1 MALPKEP
8 RQKMINIMYLV
19 LTALLALN
27 VSAEILN
34 AFKTVDNTL
43 QKSNAVV
50 SGSTSSYLQSL
61 QDKMNKPESREK
73 ASIWLPRATT
83 AQKLSNDTY
92 NYIESLKAL
101 LKSEAD
107 FNPQKNGDSSFKED
121 NLEASTRIFVENGK
135 GKELYDKLADYRKKL
150 LEIDP
155 LISNAFSKNLPI
167 DLSMPKTQN
176 PNNVTWSDA
185 YFRMTPT
192 VAALT
197 MLSKFE
203 NDVKTSENKV
213 VEFCHNQVGH
223 VEYVFDTYTPL
234 VGSSS
239 TYLMDGQEMEITAG
253 LGAFNSQK
261 KPTITING
269 SSVPLADDNLAHQK
283 FIANGVG
290 PKTVT
295 VTINYTDQ
303 DGKPKTETK
312 TINYV
317 VGSPTGASVSADAV
331 KVLYIGLQNPLSVNG
346 GNVGDEKVHPSIDNG
361 KLTKGDKPG
370 HYIVE
375 PVKPG
380 TANITLNIDGQQ
392 KPQTFEFKV
401 KTVPDPVAKVGKSK
415 GGPMKVN
422 DFKAQFGVRA
432 ELENFVFEGVKF
444 NITSFTIV
452 FTGAGFLNLQARQVT
467 GDTFDSVKDLIDK
480 AKPGTTVTIDEIR
493 ASGPGGSRPLPP
505 IVFNLQP

>member
-1 MALPKEP
+1 MA
-8 RQKMINIMYLV
+8 R
-19 LTALLALN
+19 
-27 VSAEILN
+27 
-34 AFKTVDNTL
+34 
-43 QKSNAVV
+43 
-50 SGSTSSYLQSL
+50 
-61 QDKMNKPESREK
+61 
-73 ASIWLPRATT
+73 
-83 AQKLSNDTY
+83 
-92 NYIESLKAL
+92 
-101 LKSEAD
+101 
-107 FNPQKNGDSSFKED
+107 
-121 NLEASTRIFVENGK
+121 
-135 GKELYDKLADYRKKL
+135 
-150 LEIDP
+150 
-155 LISNAFSKNLPI
+155 
-167 DLSMPKTQN
+167 
-176 PNNVTWSDA
+176 
-185 YFRMTPT
+185 
-192 VAALT
+192 
-197 MLSKFE
+197 
-203 NDVKTSENKV
+203 
-213 VEFCHNQVGH
+213 
-223 VEYVFDTYTPL
+223 
-234 VGSSS
+234 
-239 TYLMDGQEMEITAG
+239 
-253 LGAFNSQK
+253 
-261 KPTITING
+261 
-269 SSVPLADDNLAHQK
+269 QK
-283 FIANGVG
+283 FIASGVG
-290 PKTVT
+290 TKTVT

-303 DGKPKTETK
+303 EGKPQTK
-312 TINYV
+312 TVPITYV